1 MLSSMYPSGTPF
13 PFVLFTPQVVWR
25 LFLHA
30 LRRVVLPVFGP
41 QCIMITGRRNS
52 NVVGEDGR
60 EGMGLAIEKRS
71 AYWVVRFHVLL
82 MVSQVVRAV

>member
-1 MLSSMYPSGTPF
+1 MYPSGYW
-13 PFVLFTPQVVWR
+13 FVFTFLFFTPQVVSR

-30 LRRVVLPVFGP
+30 VRKVVLPVFGP

-60 EGMGLAIEKRS
+60 EGMGSAIENRS
-71 AYWVVRFHVLL
+71 VYWVVRFHCLL
-82 MVSQVVRAV
+82 MVPQVVRAV